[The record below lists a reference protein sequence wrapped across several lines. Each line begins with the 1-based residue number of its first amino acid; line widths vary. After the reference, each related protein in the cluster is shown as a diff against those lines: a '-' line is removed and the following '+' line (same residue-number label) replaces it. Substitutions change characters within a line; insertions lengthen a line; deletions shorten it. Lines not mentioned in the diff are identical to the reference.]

1 MIVIAGLGNPEK
13 DYKGTR
19 HNVGFEA
26 VNKFA
31 YDHNIDINRAKFRAH
46 LGEGH
51 FGGEKILLVKPQTY
65 MNLSGEAVRDILHF
79 YKLPPEN
86 LIVIFDDTDLDVG
99 EIRIR
104 KGGTSG
110 GQKGM
115 KNIIYQLET
124 DEITRI
130 RIGIGQKPK
139 EMDLADFVLSRFH
152 GKDMD
157 KIIEGITKATD
168 ALEIIL
174 KEGVEA
180 AMNKYNKKKKKT
192 EKEEPPQEKASP
204 NNKEV
209 FCEDE

>member
-51 FGGEKILLVKPQTY
+51 FKGEKILLVKPQTY
-65 MNLSGEAVRDILHF
+65 MNLSGESVRDVLSF
-79 YKLPPEN
+79 YKLSPEN
-86 LIVIFDDTDLDVG
+86 LIVLFDDTDLDVG

-115 KNIIYQLET
+115 KSIIYQLET

-139 EMDLADFVLSRFH
+139 EMDLAAFVLSRFH
-152 GKDMD
+152 GNDME

-174 KEGVEA
+174 KEGVDA
-180 AMNKYNKKKKKT
+180 AMNKYNKKKKP
-192 EKEEPPQEKASP
+192 EKEEPPQEKSSP
-204 NNKEV
+204 KHKEV